1 MHRVLIAL
9 LAERYYVIFSGLI
22 SVVQSFSGQKDLYME
37 KAQDRENV
45 VVPNDLGALGCYY
58 TDFSGHALMLDL
70 ITNFKLEVCGQTF

>member
-9 LAERYYVIFSGLI
+9 LAERYYVIFSRLI
-22 SVVQSFSGQKDLYME
+22 SVVQSFSGQKDIYME

-45 VVPNDLGALGCYY
+45 VVVANDLGALGCYY

-70 ITNFKLEVCGQTF
+70 ITNFKT